1 MFVAL
6 DKNNQRVTL
15 TSHAQAANL
24 THQTFHCPIC
34 KQVVRIKNGTV
45 MPAHFAHRSQPMGEG
60 EPESIEHLTGK
71 WWLASWL
78 KQHGEQATL
87 EHYDAT
93 IRQRADLL
101 VASKPPRVL
110 EFQASP
116 LSVPDLQ
123 KRTMMYHAR
132 GWQVTWVLGHR
143 YWHPEGKIQARKF
156 LSIEDHRLTLWHL
169 QTTVGELVRIQFGN
183 EGRWLTR
190 FQHDDP
196 PTQTWQAESTYPQ
209 RQIRQ
214 IAISLQKRVQ
224 PWMTLQAAAYQQG
237 RNLNGSPWFVHSR
250 PHVLRHFGIPELQLR
265 LKWLL
270 IFEGQPFTATANRQ
284 FWQAAL
290 PNIWTPLLPAGT
302 LGKMMGAHWLQVLLA
317 EGFVVQEDGCRY
329 QWQRLPVWFADLE
342 RKLAMKKDFA

>member
-15 TSHAQAANL
+15 TGHAQAANL

-34 KQVVRIKNGTV
+34 KQVVSNKNGTV

-87 EHYDAT
+87 EYYDAT

-123 KRTMMYHAR
+123 KRTMM
-132 GWQVTWVLGHR
+132 
-143 YWHPEGKIQARKF
+143 
-156 LSIEDHRLTLWHL
+156 
-169 QTTVGELVRIQFGN
+169 
-183 EGRWLTR
+183 
-190 FQHDDP
+190 
-196 PTQTWQAESTYPQ
+196 
-209 RQIRQ
+209 IRQ
-214 IAISLQKRVQ
+214 LK
-224 PWMTLQAAAYQQG
+224 LG
-237 RNLNGSPWFVHSR
+237 RQNRLIRNDK
-250 PHVLRHFGIPELQLR
+250 FG
-265 LKWLL
+265 
-270 IFEGQPFTATANRQ
+270 
-284 FWQAAL
+284 
-290 PNIWTPLLPAGT
+290 
-302 LGKMMGAHWLQVLLA
+302 
-317 EGFVVQEDGCRY
+317 
-329 QWQRLPVWFADLE
+329 RLPSVYKSGCN
-342 RKLAMKKDFA
+342 RG